1 MILTAAHILNQGTL
15 AADKVVLTAPEL
27 TNCGLL
33 QGNSHLQLAIPN
45 ISNLASGKLV
55 SGGALEL
62 ALDQLD
68 NAGLL
73 QVNGDLSLTG
83 LQFTNQGSIL
93 ANNLNLDVQG
103 GLVNQQGG
111 QLVARENA
119 TFRSQS
125 VNNAGVLAGNT
136 LAVDSG
142 TVTHS
147 GIMQGNSG
155 LTLNSTA
162 LNVLAGA
169 QLLSDGELAVNGG
182 AVTNAGSWQG
192 NSLTFGVDS
201 LDNSG
206 SINAVAGLTGTV
218 LNTLQNSGQMG
229 SLGTLNLSGDYL
241 TNSGKLVAN
250 RLTLDAATLN
260 NTGLWQGS
268 EWLNAH
274 GDALTLGASSR
285 TLAGGALSLNAGQLT
300 SEGLV
305 QGGQTH
311 VTATSWLNSGS
322 LLGSDSLAVN
332 VTDELVNEGSLLS
345 QGNSEIQAQTL
356 TNDGAVLSDGSL
368 SLAGATL
375 NNQGAVQGN
384 ILNLT
389 QNLVNN
395 AGTLI
400 GLQSL
405 TLGIQAFSVPL
416 LTLVNHSQGSLLTQG
431 TLSVNGSTVTNDGR
445 WQGQQIL
452 LNAQTLNN
460 SGAIQSAD
468 ALQMVLS
475 GALNSTAGS
484 KITANGAAA
493 LQAQSLTNAG
503 QWLAKISP
511 YALTP

>member
-1 MILTAAHILNQGTL
+1 
-15 AADKVVLTAPEL
+15 
-27 TNCGLL
+27 
-33 QGNSHLQLAIPN
+33 
-45 ISNLASGKLV
+45 
-55 SGGALEL
+55 
-62 ALDQLD
+62 
-68 NAGLL
+68 
-73 QVNGDLSLTG
+73 
-83 LQFTNQGSIL
+83 
-93 ANNLNLDVQG
+93 
-103 GLVNQQGG
+103 
-111 QLVARENA
+111 
-119 TFRSQS
+119 
-125 VNNAGVLAGNT
+125 LAGNT

-147 GIMQGNSG
+147 GIMQGNAG

-169 QLLSDGELAVNGG
+169 QLLSDGELAINGG

-206 SINAVAGLTGTV
+206 SINARSNLTGTV

-229 SLGTLNLSGDYL
+229 SLGTLNLSGGYL
-241 TNSGKLVAN
+241 TNSGKLVAS

-274 GDALTLGASSR
+274 GDTLTLGASSR
-285 TLAGGALSLNAGQLT
+285 TLAGGALSLNAGQLS

-305 QGGQTH
+305 QSGQTH
-311 VTATSWLNSGS
+311 VTATSWLNRGS

-332 VTDELVNEGSLLS
+332 ITDELVNEGSLLS

-416 LTLVNHSQGSLLTQG
+416 LTLVNGSQGSLLTQG

-468 ALQMVLS
+468 ALQMALS

-503 QWLAKISP
+503 QWLAKNLTLHADTLNNQGEISGVDGLTV
-511 YALTP
+511 ALSGDFTQQQDKTLLTAGDL